1 MPTPKKQPAKAQA
14 QATKKNTKKP
24 TPATKTPPQKP
35 GTAQPAKDPTPRR
48 LTDMQRKF
56 CENLNTGMTAT
67 EAAREAG
74 YKPSYANREANQL
87 LDKPQVRAYLDE
99 LRAASRDESVA
110 DGRERRRLLTD
121 LMRGRV
127 AAPFVTREGL
137 QDGPADHAA
146 RIRAAELL
154 AKMDGD
160 LAPVKVDVRVTEYSR
175 EWLKQTLA
183 VVARF
188 VKPEELREI
197 AREIPRFDP

>member
-1 MPTPKKQPAKAQA
+1 MPQTKQQRG
-14 QATKKNTKKP
+14 Q
-24 TPATKTPPQKP
+24 TPARDRPI
-35 GTAQPAKDPTPRR
+35 
-48 LTDMQRKF
+48 TDLQRKF
-56 CENLNTGMTAT
+56 CENLNRGMTAT
-67 EAAREAG
+67 EAARAAG
-74 YKPSYANREANQL
+74 YSHTYADREASRL
-87 LDKPQVRAYLDE
+87 VEKPQVRAYLDE
-99 LRAASRDESVA
+99 LRAASRDQSVA
-110 DGRERRRLLTD
+110 DGLERRRLLTD

-127 AAPFVTREGL
+127 DAPFVTREGL

-175 EWLKQTLA
+175 EWLKQTLS

-188 VKPEELREI
+188 VTREELREI